1 MQGFNKYY
9 PPDYDPSQGSLN
21 KRAGKHALGDR
32 ARKLDQ
38 GILIVRFELP
48 YNIWC
53 GHCNAHIGQGVRY
66 NAEKKKVGMYYS
78 STIWSFRCKCHLCSG
93 WFEIRTDPQNTRYV
107 VHEGARQKY
116 EEWDPE
122 ENGQMVIDNSASTS
136 TAPPDPFASVE
147 KNLTQKTKALS
158 ESERLSAMYEHNSSH
173 WDDPYLS
180 SSLLRNSFRKKKKT
194 ILASEAKAEQ
204 VRDKFGLGDRVAIES
219 LRTPARQEDRELEDS
234 EWRAVQ
240 KEKQDREVERKRKRE
255 REEDQVVGWDLSS
268 SKSRERARARVRE
281 RDRARSS
288 ATTTT
293 STPSSRKMAPLPS
306 RSLKSRTIASSAS
319 SAASPAAKALHDK
332 LALATAL
339 KNDPFS
345 NAGGSGPSART
356 ASSSSLAGV
365 QLVRKK
371 SVSK

>member
-9 PPDYDPSQGSLN
+9 PPDYNPNEGSLN

-78 STIWSFRCKCHLCSG
+78 TTIWSFRCKCHLCQH

-136 TAPPDPFASVE
+136 EAPPDPFASVE
-147 KNLTQKTKALS
+147 KNLTQKKKVMS
-158 ESERLSAMYEHNSSH
+158 ESARLSAMYEQNSTH
-173 WDDPYLS
+173 WEDPYYAS
-180 SSLLRNSFRKKKKT
+180 SILRDSFRQKKRK

-204 VRDKFGLGDRVAIES
+204 VREKFGLGERVGVES
-219 LRTPARQEDRELEDS
+219 LRTPARQEDRDEE
-234 EWRAVQ
+234 ERAWKEVQ
-240 KEKQDREVERKRKRE
+240 KERQGRHAEQRRKRE
-255 REEDQVVGWDLSS
+255 RDEDQVGWSASRSTSKGKERATPSHISS
-268 SKSRERARARVRE
+268 S
-281 RDRARSS
+281 RSS
-288 ATTTT
+288 RAI
-293 STPSSRKMAPLPS
+293 APLPS
-306 RSLKSRTIASSAS
+306 RSLTSRSRTSAS
-319 SAASPAAKALHDK
+319 SGSKPSPALKALHDK
-332 LALATAL
+332 LSLASAL
-339 KNDPFS
+339 KNDPFLKS
-345 NAGGSGPSART
+345 SPSATKLGSPSSLGGSVKLVRKT
-356 ASSSSLAGV
+356 SSSS
-365 QLVRKK
+365 K
-371 SVSK
+371 